1 MRAVVCLLD
10 RLIGC
15 VRYIL
20 LPSLPF
26 SGLPIAHASGRQQ
39 GAQGKSDRPAAR
51 HLVSM
56 FEFVVRVFVCMCT
69 VVCDSMPRKP
79 RNAHEK
85 RKCGKKMK

>member
-56 FEFVVRVFVCMCT
+56 FEFVVRVFVC
-69 VVCDSMPRKP
+69 VCVLLYVIPCPENRGMHMRKE
-79 RNAHEK
+79 NVE
-85 RKCGKKMK
+85 RK